1 MDFDENQFFREATK
15 RICGSLDIE
24 TAAKQGLLFLKDFI
38 PADGIHVA
46 RFDPELGALRVY
58 ASIRLDGGKRLSEI
72 LPMPPEAWP
81 RFEWPEDELIR
92 ISNQP
97 ETSAITQT
105 IARALGKQDC
115 SQLIMHV
122 RRVGE
127 KPYSLGSFALWANGR
142 DRYSK
147 EHARLLS
154 LLNEPV
160 AIAMS
165 NCLKHQEILKL
176 KEMLSDDY
184 QYLHREFLRVSG
196 DEIVGGDFGLRGVM
210 DMVRKVAPLDSPVL
224 LLGETGVG
232 KEVVANV
239 IHTISRRRTEPYIK
253 VNCGAIPEYL
263 VDSELFGHERG
274 AFTGAISRK
283 RGRFERAH
291 GGTILLDEIGEL
303 TLSAQVRLLR
313 VLQHKEIER
322 VGGTKFVPVDIRTIA
337 ATHQN
342 LEAMVLSKR
351 FREDL
356 FYRLNVFPILIPPLR
371 ERKGDIPALV
381 HHFINRKSKDMG
393 LHHPLELA
401 PGSLDQLMDYDW
413 PGNVRELE
421 NMVERALI
429 KCMDGRLVFENMAFP
444 FQKDE
449 VSIKPNKDDKIQKL
463 DEVMSIYIRRILKIA
478 KGKIN
483 GSGGAAELLGVHPNT
498 LRKRM
503 IRLGIPYGRRR

>member
-24 TAAKQGLLFLKDFI
+24 TAAKQGLVFLKDFI

-46 RFDPELGALRVY
+46 RFAPELGALRVY
-58 ASIRLDGGKRLSEI
+58 ASIRLDGGKRLNEI
-72 LPMPPEAWP
+72 IPMPPEAWP
-81 RFEWPEDELIR
+81 GFEWPEDELIR
-92 ISNQP
+92 INNQP
-97 ETSAITQT
+97 ETTVITQA
-105 IARALGKQDC
+105 IAKALGQQDW
-115 SQLIMHV
+115 
-122 RRVGE
+122 VGE

-165 NCLKHQEILKL
+165 NCLKHQEILRL

-196 DEIVGGDFGLRGVM
+196 DEVVGGDFGLRGVM

-239 IHTISRRRTEPYIK
+239 IHTVSRRRTGPYIR

-303 TLSAQVRLLR
+303 TMSAQVRLLR

-322 VGGTKFVPVDIRTIA
+322 VGGTKFVPVDIRTIT

-401 PGSLDQLMDYDW
+401 PGSLDHLIDYDW

-429 KCMDGRLVFENMAFP
+429 KCMDGRLVFENMALP
-444 FQKDE
+444 FQKDKI
-449 VSIKPNKDDKIQKL
+449 SNKSDNDNEIQKL

-478 KGKIN
+478 NGKIN
-483 GSGGAAELLGVHPNT
+483 GPGGAAELLGVHPNT

-503 IRLGIPYGRRR
+503 AKLGIPYGRRR